1 MIIEQNINMQEL
13 SEAEYTK
20 VYGGTGYSYFREED
34 LVIILPEI
42 PTPPSGHKVDI

>member
-1 MIIEQNINMQEL
+1 MNIEQKTNMQEL
-13 SEAEYTK
+13 ADEEYTK

-34 LVIILPEI
+34 LVMILPEI